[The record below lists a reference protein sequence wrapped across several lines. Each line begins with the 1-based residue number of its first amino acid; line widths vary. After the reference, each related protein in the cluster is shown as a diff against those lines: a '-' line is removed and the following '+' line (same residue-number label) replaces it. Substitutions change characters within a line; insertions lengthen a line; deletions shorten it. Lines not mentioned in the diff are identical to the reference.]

1 MSDILSEEPLSES
14 PKKVKSPRKAK
25 PRRKPIAS
33 IISRFGD
40 LPRDMI
46 IEILGYDERFYLSKD
61 GAIISRFIRKDPRYI
76 ILARI
81 PKINYIWSYYYV
93 HGNIVSQMISMVFL
107 SKNKK
112 HRYSLTYSVAET
124 AIGISEGTFGVA
136 ENKTEN
142 IFHARKV
149 IFSNKLAVYSY
160 EASSIYEH
168 ICYI

>member
-1 MSDILSEEPLSES
+1 MSDILFEEPLSES

-33 IISRFGD
+33 IISRFAD

-46 IEILGYDERFYLSKD
+46 IEILGFDERFYLSKD
-61 GAIISRFIRKDPRYI
+61 GSIISRFTRKDPRYI
-76 ILARI
+76 ILTRI

-112 HRYSLTYSVAET
+112 HRYSLTYS
-124 AIGISEGTFGVA
+124 ISESTRDST
-136 ENKTEN
+136 TEN
-142 IFHARKV
+142 TFHARKV

>member
-1 MSDILSEEPLSES
+1 MSDILFEEPLSES

-33 IISRFGD
+33 IISRFAD

-46 IEILGYDERFYLSKD
+46 IEILGFDERFYLSKD
-61 GAIISRFIRKDPRYI
+61 GSIISRFTRKDPRYI
-76 ILARI
+76 ILTRI

-112 HRYSLTYSVAET
+112 HRYSLTYSISET
-124 AIGISEGTFGVA
+124 AIGIADSSTGNST
-136 ENKTEN
+136 TEN
-142 IFHARKV
+142 TFHARKV